1 MRAPFVASLIRTGH
15 LDNPVWRAIR
25 YALHKWVRGISP
37 LNRALDLLQGE
48 GYTRMMA
55 VAIAT
60 EFDKQCRNRT
70 QFVSKTDDSPI
81 YEIPNTQS
89 QVQPGHRYPVS
100 NMQPTQF
107 GMRFSAA
114 ASEGQGNGLHV
125 MPLPQSTMPDVRR
138 DVEQGTVSDDS
149 GGNGTGTGTL
159 GSTVTGIIESTEGE

>member
-1 MRAPFVASLIRTGH
+1 MKAPFVASLIRTGH

-70 QFVSKTDDSPI
+70 QFASKTDDSPI
-81 YEIPNTQS
+81 YEITERNAVANPAIIRFRAHWQPSTPVHSAPDTGRMDSGASCNPLAGTQS
-89 QVQPGHRYPVS
+89 ER
-100 NMQPTQF
+100 N
-107 GMRFSAA
+107 
-114 ASEGQGNGLHV
+114 N
-125 MPLPQSTMPDVRR
+125 D
-138 DVEQGTVSDDS
+138 
-149 GGNGTGTGTL
+149 
-159 GSTVTGIIESTEGE
+159 STESE

>member
-1 MRAPFVASLIRTGH
+1 MDSFTNRNGLSNGGDSVKAPFVASLIRTGH

-70 QFVSKTDDSPI
+70 QFASKTDDNST
-81 YEIPNTQS
+81 YEITDRNAVANTAII
-89 QVQPGHRYPVS
+89 RYPAS
-100 NMQPTQF
+100 WQPVPVHPADDA
-107 GMRFSAA
+107 GRMDSPAGHSEMASPESA
-114 ASEGQGNGLHV
+114 SDGSIGN
-125 MPLPQSTMPDVRR
+125 
-138 DVEQGTVSDDS
+138 
-149 GGNGTGTGTL
+149 
-159 GSTVTGIIESTEGE
+159 EGE